1 MRYCLLFVLYIHCA
15 AAQDTLS
22 RPGTLLVPF
31 QVEYYLS
38 DAERDI
44 MEQTRKT
51 PDEYRHY
58 FRRTLDLKVQAR
70 LENLGPCF
78 SMLQDTGKSGTEQL
92 ERLYEKTAFVYADP
106 VGPRVHSKKELPG
119 LRKNQVKKDDARTA
133 PQSITTRG
141 DSKSMQAMVKDT
153 AMLHSVCSRENA
165 KLAVFINQFEIKTNY
180 TTCLDISRKIYRREL
195 LVHYSILSPEGRV
208 LRSNYAR
215 AFFPSDS
222 SRDSEISE
230 KVFPEIAEGIYQE
243 VVAEIGNTH

>member
-1 MRYCLLFVLYIHCA
+1 MRYCLLFVLFIHCA

-22 RPGTLLVPF
+22 RTGTLLIPF

-44 MEQTRKT
+44 MEQTHKT
-51 PDEYRHY
+51 PDDYRHY
-58 FRRTLDLKVQAR
+58 FRRTLDFKLQAK

-78 SMLQDTGKSGTEQL
+78 SMLQDTGKEGAEQL

-106 VGPRVHSKKELPG
+106 IGPREHSKKELPG

-153 AMLHSVCSRENA
+153 AMLRSICSRDNA
-165 KLAVFINQFEIKTNY
+165 ILAVFINQFEIKTNY
-180 TTCLDISRKIYRREL
+180 STCLDISRKIYRREL
-195 LVHYSILSPEGRV
+195 LVHYSILSSQGRV

-222 SRDSEISE
+222 SRDTEIGE
-230 KVFPEIAEGIYQE
+230 KVFPEIAEEILQE
-243 VVAEIGNTH
+243 VRACTSQ